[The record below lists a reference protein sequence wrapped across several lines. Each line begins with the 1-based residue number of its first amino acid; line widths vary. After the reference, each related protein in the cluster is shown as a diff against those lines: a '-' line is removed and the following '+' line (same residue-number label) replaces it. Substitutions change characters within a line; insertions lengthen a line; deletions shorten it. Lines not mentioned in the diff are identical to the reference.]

1 MFPLI
6 FPLLQKGHSMF
17 TQFTFRIL
25 VILTIGLLFVSCSFS
40 QTSKEETATP
50 TVTPTTTSKPD
61 ESKSWATLGRLYVV
75 IVTDDKL
82 EGVSGQ
88 VALKN
93 GEVIE
98 TLFKNNIAPGAFAV
112 IKVPAEQ
119 ITRQTIFSI
128 ISNLPIKSQDAIC
141 LYFSGKGKLDRKYGT
156 FFELNKGKE
165 ELYRSE
171 LRSALAKKNC
181 RLNVL
186 ISDFSDGKEIP
197 VKPEP
202 KPESQS
208 QSETAENTEQ
218 KKPEETKKAPE
229 TAQTESA
236 KPETAQTESAKP
248 ETAQTESAKPETA
261 QTESAK
267 PEVTTTGGK
276 KTSPLFFSLFF
287 QSTGV
292 VDIIS
297 SNLNQ
302 QSLPSD
308 KGIGCFTEA
317 FSIIL
322 DTNKNKGLSWYRLF
336 PYIARG
342 TGLVFENIYVDGA
355 VFNGLKQI
363 VQSPIHLTLGQEN
376 YNPDIFSE
384 VYPRGNDFDSL
395 IPSVTDKEIALTDE
409 DRKTITK
416 LVLETFNVI
425 RPQNDQ
431 EKGTHED
438 FTALDPDNTVN
449 GLEGN
454 PFSTTLPSLRS
465 NRSESTETP
474 PAATP
479 PTEEKVKFGVR
490 AANNNGDGVLITD
503 IRKDYPG
510 AKAGLEIGDVILTID
525 GKKITSE
532 KEYSDAIDAA
542 GQEMKLLIR
551 NKRYGNTSTVLVPL
565 TAP

>member
-1 MFPLI
+1 
-6 FPLLQKGHSMF
+6 MF
-17 TQFTFRIL
+17 TQFKFRIFVL
-25 VILTIGLLFVSCSFS
+25 LTVIAFVTSCLQAQSD
-40 QTSKEETATP
+40 KEETVAP
-50 TVTPTTTSKPD
+50 SVTPTTTSKPD

-82 EGVSGQ
+82 EEVSGQ
-88 VALKN
+88 VAQKN

-98 TLFKNNIAPGAFAV
+98 TLFKNNIASGAFAV
-112 IKVPAEQ
+112 TKIPADQ
-119 ITRQTIFSI
+119 ITRQTIFST

-141 LYFSGKGKLDRKYGT
+141 LYFSGKGKLDRKYGS
-156 FFELNKGKE
+156 FFELSNGKE

-186 ISDFSDGKEIP
+186 ISDLSDGKEIP

-202 KPESQS
+202 EQEPT
-208 QSETAENTEQ
+208 SETAENSEQ
-218 KKPEETKKAPE
+218 NNSENKPDETKKTSETNTEKQE
-229 TAQTESA
+229 TAQTE
-236 KPETAQTESAKP
+236 TT
-248 ETAQTESAKPETA
+248 
-261 QTESAK
+261 K
-267 PEVTTTGGK
+267 PEVTTIEEK

-297 SNLNQ
+297 SSPNQ

-308 KGIGCFTEA
+308 TGVGCFTEA
-317 FSIIL
+317 FSGIL
-322 DTNKNKGLSWYRLF
+322 DANKNKGLSWFRLF

-342 TGLVFENIYVDGA
+342 TGLVFESIYVDGA
-355 VFNGLKQI
+355 VFSGLKQ
-363 VQSPIHLTLGQEN
+363 VSQSPKLLTLGQDD
-376 YNPDIFSE
+376 YSSDIFSA

-395 IPSVTDKEIALTDE
+395 IPGVTDEEIALTDE

-416 LVLETFNVI
+416 LIQETFNVI

-449 GLEGN
+449 GFAGN
-454 PFSTTLPSLRS
+454 PFSTALPSLRA
-465 NRSESTETP
+465 NRPEPTETATTTTSP
-474 PAATP
+474 TATP
-479 PTEEKVKFGVR
+479 SSTEEKIKFGVR
-490 AANNNGDGVLITD
+490 AANNNGDGVVITD
-503 IRKDYPG
+503 VHKNYPG
-510 AKAGLEIGDVILTID
+510 AKAGLEVGDIILTID

-542 GQEMKLLIR
+542 GREMKLLVR
-551 NKRYGNTSTVLVPL
+551 NKRFGNTSIVIVPL

>member
-1 MFPLI
+1 
-6 FPLLQKGHSMF
+6 MF
-17 TQFTFRIL
+17 TQFTLTRFTFRIL
-25 VILTIGLLFVSCSFS
+25 VLLIIVALFVPCSLAQS
-40 QTSKEETATP
+40 DKDKEETVTQ
-50 TVTPTTTSKPD
+50 TVTPTADSKPD

-75 IVTDDKL
+75 LVTDDKL
-82 EGVSGQ
+82 DGISGQ

-93 GEVIE
+93 SEVIE
-98 TLFKNNIAPGAFAV
+98 ALFQNNIAPGAFAV
-112 IKVPAEQ
+112 IKIPAEQ
-119 ITRQTIFSI
+119 ITRQTIFSV
-128 ISNLPIKSQDAIC
+128 ISNLPIKPQDAIC
-141 LYFSGKGKLDRKYGT
+141 LYFAGKGKLDRKYGT
-156 FFELNKGKE
+156 FFELNKEKE

-186 ISDFSDGKEIP
+186 ISDFCDGKEIP

-202 KPESQS
+202 QPEPESKP
-208 QSETAENTEQ
+208 ETAENTEQ
-218 KKPEETKKAPE
+218 KKPEEKPEEPKKAPE
-229 TAQTESA
+229 PDTE
-236 KPETAQTESAKP
+236 KQETAQV
-248 ETAQTESAKPETA
+248 ET
-261 QTESAK
+261 AK
-267 PEVTTTGGK
+267 PEVTTTSKEGK
-276 KTSPLFFSLFF
+276 TAPLFFSLFF

-292 VDIIS
+292 VDITS
-297 SNLNQ
+297 SSLNQ

-308 KGIGCFTEA
+308 KGTGCFTEA
-317 FSIIL
+317 FSGIL
-322 DTNKNKGLSWYRLF
+322 DTNKNKSLSWFRLF

-355 VFNGLKQI
+355 VFSGLKQ
-363 VQSPIHLTLGQEN
+363 VSQSPVLLTLGQEN
-376 YNPDIFSE
+376 YSPDIFSE

-395 IPSVTDKEIALTDE
+395 IPGVTDKEIALTDE
-409 DRKTITK
+409 ARKTITK

-454 PFSTTLPSLRS
+454 PFSTVLPSLRA
-465 NRSESTETP
+465 NRPEPT
-474 PAATP
+474 ATP
-479 PTEEKVKFGVR
+479 STTTTSSSEEKVKFGVR
-490 AANNNGDGVLITD
+490 AANNNGDGVVITD
-503 IRKDYPG
+503 IRNKYPG
-510 AKAGLEIGDVILTID
+510 AKAGLEVGDVILTID

-542 GQEMKLLIR
+542 GREMKLVVR
-551 NKRYGNTSTVLVPL
+551 NKRFGNTSTIIVPL